1 MEQYKIEAFDGKAI
15 SVTEWKPAGEIRGV
29 VQISH
34 GMVEHSLRYNETA
47 ERLNERGFL
56 VFADDH
62 RAHGETDKD
71 SLGYSD
77 GDIFEN
83 TLRDLNRLTKRYKNV
98 YPDKKLVLFG
108 HSYGSFLAQAYIQ
121 RYRLHDAAVI
131 GGSARMNPLLS
142 FGGKIVSSLGCALKG
157 KQAKAYL
164 MNKMTF
170 SAYNKKFSEGNFVSS
185 VPAEAER
192 YASDPYCSFIC
203 SYNFYKSFMSALC
216 GLYTKRG
223 LARIDKDK
231 PLLLLSGAKDPV
243 GNFGKDV
250 EKLFETY
257 KKAGIKDVTLK
268 ILPNTRHE
276 YFNDVEKEEAYAA
289 FIEFIERV
297 TQ

>member
-1 MEQYKIEAFDGKAI
+1 
-15 SVTEWKPAGEIRGV
+15 
-29 VQISH
+29 
-34 GMVEHSLRYNETA
+34 
-47 ERLNERGFL
+47 
-56 VFADDH
+56 
-62 RAHGETDKD
+62 
-71 SLGYSD
+71 
-77 GDIFEN
+77 
-83 TLRDLNRLTKRYKNV
+83 
-98 YPDKKLVLFG
+98 
-108 HSYGSFLAQAYIQ
+108 
-121 RYRLHDAAVI
+121 
-131 GGSARMNPLLS
+131 
-142 FGGKIVSSLGCALKG
+142 
-157 KQAKAYL
+157 

-192 YASDPYCSFIC
+192 YVSDPYCSFIC

-250 EKLFETY
+250 ERLFETY